1 MTKVAA
7 MPAAGATR
15 RALGGQSI
23 RNAVRVAPCP
33 RLSSLV
39 ASRAD
44 LHSSVALR
52 ERKPAIS
59 SIAELRKHI
68 PGTSMLKAQEA
79 IVSTWPSS
87 DPSKGDDIQAALAW
101 LEEDRAKSGL
111 KKAQKVA
118 GREAKEGWIA
128 VAVLS
133 DGAGSGTKDLQQPIN
148 PTSAEARANTPS
160 HAATLTSA
168 PVASIIELNCETDF
182 VGRTDVFEK
191 LSRDIAH
198 SAALFPNLGGAVSA
212 PNLAAATRLGT
223 GFADLD
229 TEQLLDFIL
238 MEAPDSASVDSD
250 ETASSAAAPTSPRTI
265 RAAILDAVSRL
276 GERIHLSRASVLILP
291 PPSTS
296 RDEVRVA
303 NLVGSYV
310 HGSSATKQGSSQ
322 TSLGRV
328 GALVLSTISHASSSA
343 NSSTAL
349 EGLEP
354 AQIRAL
360 LRSLARQAVGFQ
372 TTSISHQPGQEADS
386 ALLRQPFSML
396 LPAAQ
401 LAVQDG
407 AGEGDVEAALHAWGR
422 QRNGK
427 QVQVVGLRRWTLG
440 ESGPEAQA

>member
-7 MPAAGATR
+7 MPAAGAMR

-23 RNAVRVAPCP
+23 RNAVRVAPCFRHSP
-33 RLSSLV
+33 LV

-44 LHSSVALR
+44 LHSSAALR

-59 SIAELRKHI
+59 SIAELRKQI
-68 PGTSMLKAQEA
+68 PGTSMLKAKEA
-79 IVSTWPSS
+79 IVSTWSTS

-148 PTSAEARANTPS
+148 PTSGDARANTPS
-160 HAATLTSA
+160 HAATPTSA

-198 SAALFPNLGGAVSA
+198 SAALFPNLGGAV
-212 PNLAAATRLGT
+212 LGT

-250 ETASSAAAPTSPRTI
+250 QTASSTAPTSPRTI

-276 GERIHLSRASVLILP
+276 GERIHLSRASVLILT

-310 HGSSATKQGSSQ
+310 HGSSATKQGSTQ

-343 NSSTAL
+343 NSSSAL
-349 EGLEP
+349 EGLDP
-354 AQIRAL
+354 AQTRAL

-372 TTSISHQPGQEADS
+372 TTSISHQQDQEADS